1 MNLKY
6 LLLTQILLF
15 CFCTNAQNSRSK
27 ENGLRQNNLINK
39 DEILD
44 RALFHVIYEF
54 SQVAFNEDDRFIQ
67 TDKMSLLIGNTY
79 SVYAT
84 YNKTTK
90 DSLLEATKKEVDLR
104 RKVVSHYG
112 TYEEF
117 ASKLYSG
124 SNVGVWT
131 KSWETADLF
140 KNRQSGKLTII
151 DELDGVGF
159 VWLEESILPQ
169 EWEIGTDTM
178 TILGYT
184 CRDASIYFRGREYM
198 AWFAQDI
205 PVNDGPWKFYG
216 LPGLILQIEDRDKL
230 FKFSA
235 IGIESVKDDTF
246 IKLDKTKKYQE
257 ATLKQY
263 RRLKD
268 KNNENVI
275 YYNLQGSEL
284 NMFFGENRIKYNPIE
299 LEE

>member
-6 LLLTQILLF
+6 LLLPQILLF

-27 ENGLRQNNLINK
+27 ENDLRQNNLINK

-44 RALFHVIYEF
+44 RALLHVIYTF
-54 SQVAFNEDDRFIQ
+54 SQVAFNKDDRFIQ
-67 TDKMSLLIGNTY
+67 TDTMSLLIGNTY

-84 YNKTTK
+84 YNKTVK
-90 DSLLEATKKEVDLR
+90 DSLLKATKKEVDLR
-104 RKVVSHYG
+104 RKVVTHYG

-117 ASKLYSG
+117 VSNLNKG
-124 SNVGVWT
+124 GNVGTWT
-131 KSWETADLF
+131 KNWETADLF

-178 TILGYT
+178 TILGYN
-184 CRDASIYFRGREYM
+184 CRDASIYFSGREYT

-205 PVNDGPWKFYG
+205 PINDGPWKFYG

-235 IGIESVKDDTF
+235 IGIESAKDDAF
-246 IKLDKTKKYQE
+246 IHLAKPKIYQE

-268 KNNENVI
+268 KNNENVY
-275 YYNLQGSEL
+275 YYNLQGSIL